1 MSTRCG
7 YDAAAMNPSLVPLDP
22 RQRRELWWFLAIA
35 LVVLAAGIGLRQP
48 WPSDEPRFV
57 LVAKQMWES
66 GDWWFPHRG
75 SELYADKPPLYF
87 WMLGGAYALVRDWTW
102 AFLLPSLLAAMAT
115 LAMTYDLGR
124 RLWSHRNGLWAA
136 VAVLCAVQFLYQSK
150 RAQIDPTVVAFIT
163 LGMYGLLR
171 HLLLGPNW
179 RWFWL
184 GCFAAGLGV
193 ISKGVG
199 FLALLVLLP
208 YAAMRWRGWNQ
219 LPDPGRG
226 NGLRWASGGIAF
238 LAAIGLWLV
247 PMVLLALNDGDAQHR
262 AYLDEILFHQT
273 AGRYASDAIHPQ
285 PAWYFLE
292 VIALFWMPFSL
303 ALPWLAPRWRD
314 AFRERAAKAWLPLAW
329 SLLVL
334 LFFSLAHGK
343 RDMYILP
350 MLPMVALAAAPYLPD
365 IVAKKNFRASL
376 FALFAGLA
384 SVLLLAG
391 AWALLGEPK
400 FEAKIEFERGLVPGS
415 DGLWW
420 LLAITGAAMLAALA
434 FARRHLFAS
443 AATAF
448 GLMVVLLFCGTA
460 VLLDDASSARGLM
473 RAARAQAGPNTEI
486 GLVGWREQQLL
497 QAVGPTAEFG
507 FRQPWDEQLRRGLAW
522 MAQSPRDRELLV
534 GEDAMLA
541 CIDRARS
548 IEVGRAN
555 RRGWWLVP
563 YAAAQACATDSMSTM
578 PLRDESEH
586 E

>member
-1 MSTRCG
+1 
-7 YDAAAMNPSLVPLDP
+7 MNPSLVPLDP

-87 WMLGGAYALVRDWTW
+87 WLLGAAYALVRDWTW

-314 AFRERAAKAWLPLAW
+314 AFRERAAKVWLPLAW

-365 IVAKKNFRASL
+365 IVAKRNFRAWL

-384 SVLLLAG
+384 SMLLLAG
-391 AWALLGEPK
+391 TWALLGEPK

-434 FARRHLFAS
+434 FARKRLLAS
-443 AATAF
+443 VAVAL
-448 GLMVVLLFCGTA
+448 GLMTVLLFCGTA
-460 VLLDDASSARGLM
+460 VLLDDANSARGVM
-473 RAARAQAGPNTEI
+473 RAARTQAGPDVEI
-486 GLVGWREQQLL
+486 GLVLWREQNLL

-507 FRQPWDEQLRRGLAW
+507 FRRPPAQQWNSAIAWASAAPSRRLIFVRDIGLGDCLRR
-522 MAQSPRDRELLV
+522 SRPRPVGVANRQGWYLVAVADVPVECREL
-534 GEDAMLA
+534 
-541 CIDRARS
+541 R
-548 IEVGRAN
+548 
-555 RRGWWLVP
+555 
-563 YAAAQACATDSMSTM
+563 
-578 PLRDESEH
+578 
-586 E
+586 

>member
-7 YDAAAMNPSLVPLDP
+7 YDAAAMNPSLAPLDP

-35 LVVLAAGIGLRQP
+35 FIVLAAGIGLRQP

-102 AFLLPSLLAAMAT
+102 AFLLPSLVAALAT

-136 VAVLCAVQFLYQSK
+136 IAVLCAVQFLYQSK

-163 LGMYGLLR
+163 LGMYGMLR
-171 HLLLGPNW
+171 HLLLGPAW

-199 FLALLVLLP
+199 FLALLALLP
-208 YAAMRWRGWNQ
+208 YAAMRWKHWNQ
-219 LPDPGRG
+219 LPGLGRG
-226 NGLRWASGGIAF
+226 NGLRWMLGGIAF
-238 LAAIGLWLV
+238 LAAIALWLV
-247 PMVLLALNDGDAQHR
+247 PMVLFALNDGDAQHR
-262 AYLDEILFHQT
+262 AYLDEILFKQT
-273 AGRYASDAIHPQ
+273 AGRYASSSIHPQ
-285 PAWYFLE
+285 PPWYFLE

-314 AFRERAAKAWLPLAW
+314 AWRERSAKVWLPLAW

-350 MLPMVALAAAPYLPD
+350 MLPMVALATAPYLPE
-365 IVAKKNFRASL
+365 IVAKKNFRAWL

-400 FEAKIEFERGLVPGS
+400 FEAKLEFERGLAPGS
-415 DGLWW
+415 SALWW
-420 LLAITGAAMLAALA
+420 LLAATGAAMLAALA
-434 FARRHLFAS
+434 FARKHLFAS
-443 AATAF
+443 VATAF

-460 VLLDDASSARGLM
+460 VLLDDANSARGLM
-473 RAARAQAGPNTEI
+473 RAARAQAGPHTEI

-507 FRQPWDEQLRRGLAW
+507 FRQPWEEQLRRGLAW

-534 GEDAMLA
+534 GEDAMLP

-548 IEVGRAN
+548 TEVGRAN
-555 RRGWWLVP
+555 RRAWWLVP
-563 YAAAQACATDSMSTM
+563 ADAVVSACA
-578 PLRDESEH
+578 RDTASNPASEAD
-586 E
+586 

>member
-1 MSTRCG
+1 
-7 YDAAAMNPSLVPLDP
+7 MNTIPVPLDP

-48 WPSDEPRFV
+48 WPADEPRFV

-87 WMLGGAYALVRDWTW
+87 WLLGAAYALVRNWTW
-102 AFLLPSLLAAMAT
+102 AFLLPSLVAAMAT

-124 RLWSHRNGLWAA
+124 RLWSHRAGLWAA
-136 VAVLCAVQFLYQSK
+136 AAVLCAVQFQYQAK

-179 RWFWL
+179 RWYWF

-193 ISKGVG
+193 ITKGVG

-208 YAAMRWRGWNQ
+208 YAAMRWRGWKQ
-219 LPDPGRG
+219 LPDLGRG
-226 NGLRWASGGIAF
+226 NAWRWALGGIAF
-238 LAAIGLWLV
+238 LAAIAVWLL
-247 PMVLLALNDGDAQHR
+247 PMVLFALNDGDAQHR
-262 AYLDEILFHQT
+262 AYLDEILFKQT

-314 AFRERAAKAWLPLAW
+314 AWRERAAKVWLPLAW

-350 MLPMVALAAAPYLPD
+350 MLPMIALAAAPYLAD
-365 IVAKKNFRASL
+365 IAAKKGFRAWL
-376 FALFAGLA
+376 FALVAALA
-384 SVLLLAG
+384 LLLLVAG
-391 AWALLGEPK
+391 AWALTGEPK
-400 FEAKIEFERGLVPGS
+400 FESRIEAERGLAPGS
-415 DGLWW
+415 DALWW
-420 LLAITGAAMLAALA
+420 LLAATGAAMLAALA

-443 AATAF
+443 VATAL
-448 GLMVVLLFCGTA
+448 GLMTVLLFCGMA
-460 VLLDDASSARGLM
+460 ILLDDENSARGLM
-473 RAARAQAGPNTEI
+473 RAARVQAGADAEI
-486 GLVGWREQQLL
+486 GLVGWREQNLL
-497 QAVGPTAEFG
+497 QAIGPTVEFG
-507 FRQPWDEQLRRGLAW
+507 FRAEPRVQVARAKEWMRAAPRRRLVLAQ
-522 MAQSPRDRELLV
+522 A
-534 GEDAMLA
+534 DALPA
-541 CIDRARS
+541 CADT
-548 IEVGRAN
+548 GRMRPLGTAN
-555 RRGWWLVP
+555 RRRWVLFAIDGLP
-563 YAAAQACATDSMSTM
+563 PGCGDQ
-578 PLRDESEH
+578 P
-586 E
+586 